1 MRRVLFWIGGIVA
14 GVIVLVSVLIAGL
27 DTQPGK
33 RFLLDRLAGFTS
45 ETGLNY
51 RAGRIDGS
59 IYGRMTL
66 RSVEVRDLKG
76 LLATAP
82 AVVVDWNPWPALSQ
96 RIEIAEVAVDQ
107 ARLLRRPVLGPSDP
121 DEPLLPDIDIRLDR
135 LAVRRLV
142 IDPPVTGRSHVAR
155 LTAAIDI
162 ADGRA
167 KVVADAAAVNDPG
180 LSGGDALTLRLDAVP
195 VDNRLVVDARLA
207 APAGGLVDSYARLGK
222 PLTLTI
228 AGRGDWQV
236 WQGRVAALA
245 GGGQLADLAV
255 TGRNGNFGIR
265 GRVHPDLVVATGPV
279 SALAADGIDIDT
291 TAKLADRRV
300 DLIASAQSTAF
311 RVTANGLV
319 DLGESRF
326 GNLRVAAQLL
336 RPGAIAPRLAGRDV
350 GFSAALDGPF
360 GTPAVAYTVRATTLV
375 FDGTTVENLAATGR
389 ATVDAERILVPV
401 HATAR
406 RVTGLNAAVG
416 GLLTNLRVDGDLA
429 WSKGRLLSDNLR
441 LRSDRI
447 DATAIIVANPGAG
460 QYNGALKGRVND
472 YQIAGLGRV
481 DLVTDARLVNG
492 ANGGFGITG
501 TVRATT
507 LQLENASL
515 REQLGGNAVV
525 TARVAYDPGGVAT
538 VRDLR
543 LTAPRFRITDGTG
556 SYRPDGRIAFRASGS
571 STQYDPLSVAASGTV
586 ARPVVRLRAARPN
599 VGVQLTD
606 VVADLEGTAAG
617 YRIKA
622 SGGSEYGPFAADVL
636 VRASKGPLAV
646 DIASARFAGIDFRG
660 RIVQTAAGPFAGRL
674 SVAGSGFSGGVELGA
689 QGSVQRVTADIRAS
703 AARMPAT
710 VPITI
715 GSGTIRAN
723 ALLTPGAPSVSGTAY
738 LTDVRS
744 GTLLVQRAQTKF
756 DYSGGRGSVG
766 LIANGSAAAP
776 FDIAAQASLSPSR
789 IVANARG
796 TLNGIAFRLAAP
808 AVASKT
814 EGGWQLAPT
823 TLVVPQG
830 RAVLSGD
837 YGRIS
842 RLRAV
847 IDGID
852 LAIVEAFTPGLGLG
866 GKVSGTIDASLAGA
880 ATPVIDANLAVAG
893 FTRTAAY
900 SISTPVDVSTRS
912 RLSGSGGEFDA
923 VVRRGSAVVGRV
935 RARLAPLGAGATITQ
950 RLLAAP
956 LSGGIRYNGPAEL
969 LWALTGIAGQHL
981 SGPIV
986 VAADLGG
993 RVDNPS
999 VTGVVRA
1006 AALRYEN
1013 QAYGTVISNIALDS
1027 RFNRSRLEIVSLTGK
1042 AGDGSLAVKGSVGL
1056 DAATGFPLNLTVDLT
1071 KAQLAR
1077 SDALGATASGRIAI
1091 TSNRGVG
1098 LIKGTLTIPEAR
1110 YQIVRQGAA
1119 EVSELTGVRRKGA
1132 PVPIAEVAPA
1142 APPSQF
1148 RLDLRIRAD
1157 NRIFVSGMGLEAEWQ
1172 TDMRVTG
1179 TATNPVVVGK
1189 LQIVRGTYSFA
1200 GRRFEL
1206 AEDGAVTFDGGPF
1219 TNPQL
1224 SLSASTTVEG
1234 VSATINIGG
1243 RAQRPEINFTSTP
1256 ALAQDEV
1263 LSRLLFGGS
1272 ITSLSPA
1279 QAIQLAAA
1287 LNSLRGSG
1295 GGLNPLGKLRSVSGI
1310 DRLRVLGAD
1319 KTAGR
1324 GTALAAGQYIS
1335 NNIYVEV
1342 ITDARGFTATQL
1354 EIALSRTLSI
1364 LSSTSLVWRFG
1375 CQPAL
1380 FEDLLGRGRCRS
1392 VVRGLRGLRLATE
1405 RKRHKVRQMV
1415 RDRCAYSAERAG
1427 FGGLR
1432 PKL

>member
-1 MRRVLFWIGGIVA
+1 MRRVLLWLVGIVVGLA
-14 GVIVLVSVLIAGL
+14 ALIGLAVAGL

-33 RFLLDRLAGFTS
+33 RFLLDQLAGFTS
-45 ETGLNY
+45 ATGLNY
-51 RAGRIDGS
+51 RAGRIEGS

-82 AVVVDWNPWPALSQ
+82 SVVVDWNPWLALSK
-96 RIEIAEVAVDQ
+96 RIEISEVTIDQ

-121 DEPLLPDIDIRLDR
+121 NEPLLPDIDIKLDR
-135 LAVRRLV
+135 LAVRRLA
-142 IDPPVTGRSHVAR
+142 IDTPVTGRRHVAR

-167 KVVADAAAVNDPG
+167 KIVADAAAVNGPG
-180 LSGGDALTLRLDAVP
+180 LSGGDTLALRLDAVP
-195 VDNRLVVDARLA
+195 ANNRLVVDARLV

-228 AGRGDWQV
+228 TGRGDWQA

-245 GGGQLADLAV
+245 GDGQLADLAL
-255 TGRNGNFGIR
+255 TGRDGTFGVR
-265 GRVHPDLVVATGPV
+265 GRVHPELVVAGGPV
-279 SALAADGIDIDT
+279 AALTADGIDINA
-291 TAKLADRRV
+291 TAKLAERRV
-300 DLIASAQSTAF
+300 DLTASAQSTAF
-311 RVTANGLV
+311 SATATGLV

-326 GNLRVAAQLL
+326 GNLQVTGQLL
-336 RPGAIAPRLAGRDV
+336 RPGAIAPRLSGRDV
-350 GFSAALDGPF
+350 RFTAGLDGPF
-360 GTPAVAYTVRATTLV
+360 GTPTVAYELRATTLA
-375 FDGTTVENLAATGR
+375 FDGTTVEALSAAGR

-406 RVTGLNAAVG
+406 RVTGLNAAAG
-416 GLLTNLRVDGDLA
+416 GLLTNLRIDGDLA

-447 DATAIIVANPGAG
+447 DATAVIVANPGAG

-472 YQIAGLGRV
+472 YRVEGLGRV

-501 TVRATT
+501 TIRATT
-507 LQLENASL
+507 RQLENASL

-525 TARVAYDPGGVAT
+525 TARVAYNPGGVA
-538 VRDLR
+538 RLDNLR

-556 SYRPDGRIAFRASGS
+556 SYRPDGRIAFQASGR
-571 STQYDPLSVAASGTV
+571 STQYGPLSVTGSGTV

-599 VGVQLTD
+599 VGVQLTN

-636 VRASKGPLAV
+636 VRSTKGPLAV
-646 DIASARFAGIDFRG
+646 DIANARFAGIDFRG
-660 RIVQTAAGPFAGRL
+660 SIVQTAAGPFAGRL

-689 QGSVQRVTADIRAS
+689 QGRVQRVAVDVRAN
-703 AARMPAT
+703 AARIPGTM
-710 VPITI
+710 PITI

-723 ALLTPGAPSVSGTAY
+723 ALLTPGSPSVAGTAY
-738 LTDVRS
+738 LADVRS
-744 GTLLVQRAQTKF
+744 GTLLVRRAQTRF
-756 DYSGGRGSVG
+756 DYRDGRGTVG
-766 LIANGSAAAP
+766 LTANGSTAAP
-776 FDIAAQASLSPSR
+776 FDIAAQASLSPTR
-789 IVANARG
+789 IVANAKG
-796 TLNGIAFRLAAP
+796 TLSGIAFRLAAP
-808 AVASKT
+808 AVASKA
-814 EGGWQLAPT
+814 GDIWQLAPT

-837 YGRIS
+837 YGRTS

-847 IDGID
+847 LDGVD
-852 LAIVEAFTPGLGLG
+852 LAIVEAFAPGLGLG
-866 GKVSGTIDASLAGA
+866 GKVSGTVDASLPSG
-880 ATPVIDANLAVAG
+880 ATPVVDANLAVAG

-900 SISTPVDVSTRS
+900 SISAPVDVSTRS

-923 VVRRGSAVVGRV
+923 VVRRGSAVIGRV
-935 RARLAPLGAGATITQ
+935 RARLAPLGAGATISQ

-956 LSGGIRYNGPAEL
+956 LSGGIRYNGPAEV
-969 LWALTGIAGQHL
+969 LWALTGIAGQQV
-981 SGPIV
+981 SGPVV

-1006 AALRYEN
+1006 ATLRYEN

-1027 RFNRSRLEIVSLTGK
+1027 RFNRSRLEIISLTGK
-1042 AGDGSLAVKGSVGL
+1042 AGDGSLSVKGNVGL
-1056 DAATGFPLNLTVDLT
+1056 DAATGFPLNLTVDL
-1071 KAQLAR
+1071 KRAQLAR
-1077 SDALGATASGRIAI
+1077 SDALGATASGQLTI
-1091 TSNRGVG
+1091 TSNRGIG
-1098 LIKGTLTIPEAR
+1098 LIKGTLNIPEAR
-1110 YQIVRQGAA
+1110 YQIIRQGAA
-1119 EVSELTGVRRKGA
+1119 EVSELSGIRRKGA
-1132 PVPIAEVAPA
+1132 PTPVVAAAPA

-1157 NRIFVSGMGLEAEWQ
+1157 NQIFVSGMGLEAEWA

-1179 TATNPVVVGK
+1179 SATNPVVVGK

-1206 AEDGAVTFDGGPF
+1206 AEDGAVTFDGGAL

-1243 RAQRPEINFTSTP
+1243 RAQRPEITFTSTP

-1272 ITSLSPA
+1272 ITSLSPT

-1287 LNSLRGSG
+1287 LNSLRGSGG

-1354 EIALSRTLSI
+1354 EIALSRTLSV
-1364 LSSTSLVWRFG
+1364 LSSTGS
-1375 CQPAL
+1375 
-1380 FEDLLGRGRCRS
+1380 
-1392 VVRGLRGLRLATE
+1392 
-1405 RKRHKVRQMV
+1405 
-1415 RDRCAYSAERAG
+1415 
-1427 FGGLR
+1427 FGGSSVEVR
-1432 PKL
+1432 YSKSY